1 MAKHPEINKW
11 EDLATKELRGK
22 PLESLNRM
30 TPEGIPV
37 KPLYTAEDLEG
48 LEHLNSLPGFAPY
61 MRGPKAIHC
70 QRIQR
75 ILPPM
80 SGCRSK
86 RPLGGL

>member
-37 KPLYTAEDLEG
+37 
-48 LEHLNSLPGFAPY
+48 
-61 MRGPKAIHC
+61 
-70 QRIQR
+70 
-75 ILPPM
+75 
-80 SGCRSK
+80 RS
-86 RPLGGL
+86 